1 MTSKSSA
8 FRRLTAAV
16 GTVAVAVAGVISMGQ
31 VASALQATAVGP
43 DQPGAPTHGS
53 LTVHK
58 YVGQEGNAG
67 TGEEISVPGGQPLE
81 GAEFTIWRLGTN
93 DGDSCEPIDLANT
106 NDWAQVPTGAAPREL
121 SAVQNDFC
129 LVDGGTAGTTNSA
142 GEYTFGNLDLGL
154 YYVQETD
161 APANIVSRTAPFYVS
176 IPLPHAQQNWLYDVH
191 VYPKNQEVDAP
202 TKTIN
207 SDSDQAGKGLTVG
220 SVVEWTIRQ
229 TVPALNDGEQYTS
242 ATIWDVLD
250 PAELK
255 YAGTTSV
262 SLNGTPLVE
271 GTDYTID
278 AGVVSW
284 SLTEKKLA
292 EIKAGDTIE
301 VVFTTTVL
309 AVTETGDIDN
319 PGSEGPDKPGY
330 GSEFNGG
337 TTPGGTTP
345 HTYWGQLTVNKG
357 DTGMVNKLAGAEFA
371 VFNNAENGV
380 CAPEAPETD
389 AIATGVS
396 DAEGVVR
403 WNDVT
408 PDNPLGLWIA
418 NSSDGEIANPNKDYC
433 LYETK
438 APSGYVAGPVRKVNI
453 TPGTTAKL
461 VVDFENTKK
470 DGPNLPLTGGQGT
483 LMMTIGGL
491 ALMLVGAGAVY
502 ALRRRNEA

>member
-8 FRRLTAAV
+8 LRRLTSVV
-16 GTVAVAVAGVISMGQ
+16 GTVAIAVAGVISMGQ
-31 VASALQATAVGP
+31 VASAAVGP
-43 DQPGAPTHGS
+43 DQPDAPETGS

-58 YVGQEGNAG
+58 YVGEEADAG
-67 TGEEISVPGGQPLE
+67 TGEEITIPGAVPLE
-81 GAEFTIWRLGTN
+81 GAEFTLWRLGVDN
-93 DGDSCEPIDLANT
+93 GGACEAIDLADT
-106 NDWAQVPTGAAPREL
+106 NHWTHVPNGAAPADL
-121 SAVQNDFC
+121 ADVQDDFC
-129 LVDGGTAGTTNSA
+129 IVGPETSGETDQD
-142 GEYTFGNLDLGL
+142 GEYTFSNLPLGL

-161 APANIVSRTAPFYVS
+161 APANIVSKTAPFYVS
-176 IPLPHAQQNWLYDVH
+176 IPLPHEDQNWLYDVH
-191 VYPKNQEVDAP
+191 VYPKNQELDAP
-202 TKTIN
+202 TKIIN
-207 SDSDQAGKGLTVG
+207 DDAEQPGKGLTVG
-220 SVVEWTIRQ
+220 SVVEWTISQ
-229 TVPALNDGEQYTS
+229 KVPALNEGEEYTS
-242 ATIWDVLD
+242 ATIWDVLN
-250 PAELK
+250 PAELE

-284 SLTEKKLA
+284 SLTKKKLA
-292 EIKAGDTIE
+292 EIRAGDTIE

-357 DTGMVNKLAGAEFA
+357 DTEMVNKLAGAEFA

-438 APSGYVAGPVRKVNI
+438 APAGYVAGPSQVVNI
-453 TPGTTAKL
+453 KPGTNAKL
-461 VVDFENTKK
+461 VVNFENTKK
-470 DGPNLPLTGGQGT
+470 EGPNLPLTGGQGT
-483 LMMTIGGL
+483 MAMTVGGIV
-491 ALMLVGAGAVY
+491 LMLAGAGAVY
-502 ALRRRNEA
+502 VLRRRDNA